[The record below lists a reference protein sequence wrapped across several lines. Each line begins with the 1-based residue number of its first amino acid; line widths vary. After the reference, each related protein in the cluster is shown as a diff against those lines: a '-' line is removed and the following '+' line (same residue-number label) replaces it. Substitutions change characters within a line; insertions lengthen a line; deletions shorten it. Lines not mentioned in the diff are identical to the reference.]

1 MENKENFCNLF
12 KFGIYLG
19 NEPISERVF
28 SGDDFNQVTMYQIDI
43 RRIIGSIQRR
53 VQTVLSSTNLTYNVN
68 GYNTL
73 EYFKK
78 MNKDY
83 GYSILDT
90 PEEKTVTINKKVYN
104 KEDNKSTI
112 EEKIYKGVEV
122 KIGFYLNDK
131 TIFERNVY
139 VNRFNPKSRFSNE
152 MYEVV
157 YEIVDEIRDKI
168 KNDDNNQMWEDFDL
182 INNYNLHISQVRELS
197 KEERSKLL
205 YRAYKK

>member
-28 SGDDFNQVTMYQIDI
+28 LGDDFNQVTMYQIDI
-43 RRIIGSIQRR
+43 RRIIGSIQRK
-53 VQTVLSSTNLTYNVN
+53 VQTVLSTTNLTYNVN

-83 GYSILDT
+83 RYSTLES
-90 PEEKTVTINKKVYN
+90 PEEKTITVNKKVYN
-104 KEDNKSTI
+104 KEDNKSII
-112 EEKIYKGVEV
+112 EEKVYKGVEV

-157 YEIVDEIRDKI
+157 YEIVDEIRNKI

-205 YRAYKK
+205 YRIYRK